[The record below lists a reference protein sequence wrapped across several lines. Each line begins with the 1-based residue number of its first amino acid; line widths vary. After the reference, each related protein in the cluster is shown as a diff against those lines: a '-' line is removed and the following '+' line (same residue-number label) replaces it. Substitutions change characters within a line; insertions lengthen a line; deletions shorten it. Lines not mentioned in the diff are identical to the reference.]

1 MHSAADTCLLDAQA
15 RIPVLIAGVID
26 RGVRHLAFTSSL
38 ARDTSQASGARAA
51 GATLFKMRKSIERAF
66 VREMEMALLAAVDE
80 FAAIEATLDICLD
93 DGLAARLDVAHLQ
106 DAAALACTAERIQ
119 FDALFCGASGRHV
132 VDGSNPLRP
141 QVFAGC
147 LASALDE
154 WPVRHAVRSA
164 WFTHLGEPLG
174 LELAG
179 LYRTL
184 SRALLKGKVRE
195 AQFMPPVV
203 EGRPFESWGSQ
214 RGTSGASGVP
224 RCRAST

>member
-1 MHSAADTCLLDAQA
+1 MHSTADTCLLDAQA
-15 RIPVLIAGVID
+15 RMPAFIAGVID

-38 ARDTSQASGARAA
+38 ARDTSAASGARAA
-51 GATLFKMRKSIERAF
+51 GATLYKMRKPIERAF
-66 VREMEMALLAAVDE
+66 VREMEMALLIAVDE
-80 FAAIEATLDICLD
+80 FAAIESVLDICLD
-93 DGLAARLDVAHLQ
+93 EGLAARLDMAHLQ
-106 DAAALACTAERIQ
+106 DAAELACTAERIE
-119 FDALFCGASGRHV
+119 FDALFCGARGRHV

-141 QVFAGC
+141 EMFARC
-147 LASALDE
+147 LASALNE
-154 WPVRHAVRSA
+154 WPVRHAVRRA

-174 LELAG
+174 QELAG

-195 AQFMPPVV
+195 AQFVPPLVA
-203 EGRPFESWGSQ
+203 GRPFQSWGSQ